1 MNAIYP
7 NSPGYRVPGTSED
20 AAHAIAS
27 HAAAIKA
34 RVLSELRK
42 APGTPDEI
50 AGRLNESILAVR
62 PRLSELKARGKIEET
77 GIRRKNASGMS
88 AAELR
93 AV

>member
-1 MNAIYP
+1 METYP
-7 NSPGYRVPGTSED
+7 HSPGFKTHGTSED
-20 AAHAIAS
+20 AARAIAPS
-27 HAAAIKA
+27 AAVIKE
-34 RVLSELRK
+34 RVLFELRRG
-42 APGTPDEI
+42 PGTPDEI
-50 AGRLNESILAVR
+50 AERIDASILAVR